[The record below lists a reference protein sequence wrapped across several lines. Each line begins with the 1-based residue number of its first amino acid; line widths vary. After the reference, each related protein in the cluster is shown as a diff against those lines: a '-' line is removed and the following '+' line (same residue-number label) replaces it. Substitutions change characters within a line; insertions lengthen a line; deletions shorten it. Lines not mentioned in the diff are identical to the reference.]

1 MIFLENID
9 EITNI
14 VSSSKKGGGSA
25 KMSGS
30 YEVFVL
36 QLPETRIANT

>member
-1 MIFLENID
+1 MIFLENMD

-14 VSSSKKGGGSA
+14 VSTSKKGGSA

-30 YEVFVL
+30 YGVFVL